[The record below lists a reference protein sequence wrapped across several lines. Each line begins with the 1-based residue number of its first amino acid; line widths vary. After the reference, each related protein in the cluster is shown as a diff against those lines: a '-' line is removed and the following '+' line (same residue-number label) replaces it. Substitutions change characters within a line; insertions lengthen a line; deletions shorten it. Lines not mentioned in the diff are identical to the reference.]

1 MQTITRSKKEIEKGL
16 SKLEKAAK
24 GDGVRIE
31 EKMKSKEITTDE
43 PYSKFRTE
51 TKIYNSKG
59 SKTSNT

>member
-31 EKMKSKEITTDE
+31 KMKYKEITTDE